1 MQILKLKSFS
11 LFFQREVTVTA
22 TLQKCRLFPFIKSML
37 TQKLAAASWM
47 STAEMNW
54 RCLWI
59 KLNSKKQTTPP
70 VNWYNSILQE
80 EFKVLSIKLLLNK
93 NNKSERFTDNGK
105 SVRIYRIW
113 SEWRDSHSCLR
124 QRMWTFNYV
133 SLVSPPLA
141 NRHEMD
147 YEFESRDK

>member
-1 MQILKLKSFS
+1 MLKLKSYS

-37 TQKLAAASWM
+37 TQKFATASWM
-47 STAEMNW
+47 STVGMNW
-54 RCLWI
+54 RRLWI

-113 SEWRDSHSCLR
+113 SEWRDSHPLPFGSECVILF
-124 QRMWTFNYV
+124 M
-133 SLVSPPLA
+133 SLVSPPFA

-147 YEFESRDK
+147 DRVRVSQKK